1 MEEYYTPLRLPINEF
16 FNTVKDQLWV
26 KRLRPIHYNPASP
39 EWKSVIPS
47 TTVKDTKSSTARAS
61 VDTWKSLF
69 AKTFSKKKYILT
81 PGQPPMQESQALR
94 HLFNRNI

>member
-26 KRLRPIHYNPASP
+26 KRPRPIHYNPASP

-69 AKTFSKKKYILT
+69 AKTFSKKIHPHPRAT
-81 PGQPPMQESQALR
+81 SNAGESSAPPL
-94 HLFNRNI
+94 I